1 METVQ
6 EHRMFYLI
14 CYDIVNNR
22 RRDRVSRLLEGYG
35 LRIQKSVFECVL
47 TPDQYDLLQRRL
59 QTKRYLNTQE
69 DQIRFYPMSPRHR
82 KLVVILGLQ
91 PQRQVDDSVF
101 IA

>member
-1 METVQ
+1 
-6 EHRMFYLI
+6 MFYLV
-14 CYDIVNNR
+14 CYDIVHDR

-47 TPDQYDLLQRRL
+47 TPDQYELLQRRL
-59 QTKRYLNTQE
+59 QTKRYLNPKE

-82 KLVVILGLQ
+82 QIVLILGVQ
-91 PQRQVDDSVF
+91 PQRQIDDSVF

>member
-1 METVQ
+1 
-6 EHRMFYLI
+6 MFYLV
-14 CYDIVNNR
+14 CYDVIHDR

-47 TPDQYDLLQRRL
+47 TPDQYALLQRRF
-59 QTKRYLNTQE
+59 QTKRYLNPDE

-82 KLVVILGLQ
+82 QLVLILGVQ

-101 IA
+101 IV

>member
-1 METVQ
+1 
-6 EHRMFYLI
+6 MFYLI

-47 TPDQYDLLQRRL
+47 TLDQYDLLQRRL
-59 QTKRYLNTQE
+59 QTKRYLNAQE
-69 DQIRFYPMSPRHR
+69 DQIRFYSMSPRHR

-91 PQRQVDDSVF
+91 PPHQVDDSVF